1 MPPVTVTAAGAYRG
15 HLTRDIPEPQVL
27 EEFVGDAYNAHH
39 RLLLVD
45 CGNGRWIVASPT
57 LDVYHDDLT
66 VGDRSIVPL
75 RRNSTFPVDGRPFST
90 FGALTEV
97 QLADLRMQAQS
108 LARIM
113 GVAAIGLPPAAV
125 AGTKWL
131 SSDPPV
137 REFSAEVPTAR
148 EAHGSTHIRRSVTV
162 LPHNQD
168 DGTEDATTAE

>member
-108 LARIM
+108 LARFM
-113 GVAAIGLPPAAV
+113 SVAAIGSPAAAV
-125 AGTKWL
+125 AGTAWL
-131 SSDPPV
+131 SFYPP
-137 REFSAEVPTAR
+137 
-148 EAHGSTHIRRSVTV
+148 EAHGSTHIRRSVAV
-162 LPHNQD
+162 LPHNLD